1 MMRLRHVVSF
11 VLLML
16 GACACGRQ
24 DRLDRSSRRML
35 EELDRYVATRE
46 LYVARKLQ
54 QTDALRYLVQSASDP
69 QLHYEAEMNLAD
81 AFFSFSF
88 DSTQVYLK
96 HCQTLAAD
104 VLSDKDRY
112 DRATIKLGL
121 LYTKSGSFMEAY
133 NLLYNQLDTARL
145 SESMKT
151 EYLQALYAYSQDV
164 AGNSGMVEQLNI
176 PDAAHYRALLQE
188 RVPADSELGR
198 ILLRDAYIDDGRL
211 QAADSVG
218 RILLG
223 STHPE
228 EHSYAIHAFFQ
239 SVIAERMGDAEA
251 RLGWLVRSAESD
263 IQCAVKDYASLTMV
277 AQLILQADVDRSFQ
291 YLRVS
296 QEDALFF
303 NSRLRPWQIAR
314 SMLQVQDAYSARR
327 QRLLKMESAAAI
339 LLGLLTLALAIVAW
353 SYVARSKK
361 LTRLQQELQ
370 ESNAQMEAANA
381 QLAAANAQLSQLN
394 QEISTADHV
403 KERFI
408 LSFLETFA
416 QQIHLIRS
424 EDNRLRNLLK
434 RGKSDQLLR
443 SLSDSSRAEKARQ
456 KFFYTFDTT
465 FLAMYPNFVRQF
477 NELLQEEARVVVPEG
492 RLNTELRIFAL
503 IRLGVDDSKQ
513 IASMLDY
520 SLSTIYNYK
529 VSVKNHAAV
538 DRDSFEERV
547 KMIGK

>member
-1 MMRLRHVVSF
+1 
-11 VLLML
+11 
-16 GACACGRQ
+16 
-24 DRLDRSSRRML
+24 ML
-35 EELDRYVATRE
+35 EELDRYVSTRE

-69 QLHYEAEMNLAD
+69 RLRYEAEMNLAD
-81 AFFSFSF
+81 AFFPFSF
-88 DSTQVYLK
+88 DSTQAYLK
-96 HCQTLAAD
+96 HCQALAAD
-104 VLSDKDRY
+104 VLSDRDRY
-112 DRATIKLGL
+112 DSATIKLGL

-133 NLLYNQLDTARL
+133 YLLYDQIDTARL

-151 EYLQALYAYSQDV
+151 EHLQALYAYSQDV
-164 AGNSGMVEQLNI
+164 AGNSGMVERLNI

-188 RVPADSELGR
+188 RVPSDSESGR
-198 ILLRDAYIDDGRL
+198 ILLRDAYIDEGRL

-223 STHPE
+223 STRPE
-228 EHSYAIHAFFQ
+228 EHSYAIHAFYQ
-239 SVIAERMGDAEA
+239 SIIAERMGDTEA

-291 YLRVS
+291 YLRIS

-314 SMLQVQDAYSARR
+314 SMLQVQDAYSARQ
-327 QRLLKMESAAAI
+327 QRLLKMERAAAI
-339 LLGLLTLALAIVAW
+339 WLGLLTLALAIVAW

-361 LTRLQQELQ
+361 LSRLQQKLQ

-381 QLAAANAQLSQLN
+381 QLAAANARLSQLN
-394 QEISTADHV
+394 QEVSAADQV

-434 RGKSDQLLR
+434 QGKSDQLLR
-443 SLSDSSRAEKARQ
+443 SLSDSARAEKARQ
-456 KFFYTFDTT
+456 KFFHTFDTT
-465 FLAMYPNFVRQF
+465 FLAMYPDFVRQF
-477 NELLQEEARVVVPEG
+477 NGLLQEDARIVVPEG

-503 IRLGVDDSKQ
+503 IRLGVEDSKQ

-538 DRDSFEERV
+538 DRDIFEDCV
-547 KMIGK
+547 KRIGK